1 MATANP
7 NVTQYRYTAGPHKD
21 VTILI
26 NRQMRGVRITS
37 HPNPKLEGL
46 VLDLPDFLK
55 QYDLENLEAIW
66 IPV

>member
-7 NVTQYRYTAGPHKD
+7 NVTEYRYTAGPHKD

-37 HPNPKLEGL
+37 HPNPKLEGT
-46 VLDLPDFLK
+46 VFDLPDFLK
-55 QYDLENLEAIW
+55 DYNLEHLELI
-66 IPV
+66 